1 MAAARLPG
9 AGRGARGAP
18 GSAVVGLELVPR
30 KERAQVGA
38 ALARGAR
45 PGCGSL
51 PPAGW
56 PDAGAR
62 FPALPWE
69 RLRPWGASAPPAPA
83 RPPLPGGGAAAAP
96 VPCGRTGPSS
106 RSTRKTGSGG
116 AWRTC
121 PCPPR
126 PESPRGALGRRGL
139 MDQVGEQGRRQ
150 GDFPGLCR
158 SGHRAGLRRNLE
170 SKREIDQPEIGWPVS
185 GTASAEAQ
193 GCGPEQV

>member
-83 RPPLPGGGAAAAP
+83 RPRPPSASWRRRGRRSGALRPHGAKLKIHPENGQRGRVEDVPLPSPSRESQGGAGAAGADRP
-96 VPCGRTGPSS
+96 GGRAGQA
-106 RSTRKTGSGG
+106 SGG
-116 AWRTC
+116 L
-121 PCPPR
+121 P
-126 PESPRGALGRRGL
+126 GALPL
-139 MDQVGEQGRRQ
+139 WTPCWAPEEPGEQK
-150 GDFPGLCR
+150 GDRP
-158 SGHRAGLRRNLE
+158 A
-170 SKREIDQPEIGWPVS
+170 
-185 GTASAEAQ
+185 
-193 GCGPEQV
+193 